1 MLPSNIVLDHTG
13 YIMSFST
20 HCFRLHR
27 LHGSPTLK
35 YILLQIRDYLL
46 SAGSTRSKHK
56 IIIAEDT
63 PVIAWFYERV
73 LNHMNIN
80 TKVLAAYLNP
90 EERKQV
96 VKDFNDPV
104 AALEV
109 LIVIQVYLS
118 LRIYSKA
125 SEDT

>member
-1 MLPSNIVLDHTG
+1 MHNVVFNPLLSVA
-13 YIMSFST
+13 
-20 HCFRLHR
+20 R
-27 LHGSPTLK
+27 LHGSPTLR
-35 YILLQIRDYLL
+35 YISLQIRDYLL
-46 SAGSTRSKHK
+46 SAGSTRSKNK

-63 PVIAWFYERV
+63 PVVAWFYERV
-73 LNHMNIN
+73 LNHMHIN

-96 VKDFNDPV
+96 VKDFNDPA